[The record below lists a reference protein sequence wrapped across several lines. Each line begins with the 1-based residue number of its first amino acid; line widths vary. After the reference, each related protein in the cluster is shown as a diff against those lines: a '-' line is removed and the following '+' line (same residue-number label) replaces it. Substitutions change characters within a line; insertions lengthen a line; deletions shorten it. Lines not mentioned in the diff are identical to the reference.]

1 VSSIGATPTDKTK
14 MIELHP
20 EILEK
25 NGQPE
30 FAVLPY
36 EEFKALKEL
45 LLDYE
50 DLRDLRAAKSEEADA
65 PTMSLQEVSK
75 RYRAR
80 TSKRD

>member
-1 VSSIGATPTDKTK
+1 

-25 NGQPE
+25 SGQGK

-36 EEFKALKEL
+36 AEFETMREL

-50 DLRDLRAAKSEEADA
+50 DLRDLREAQAEEANA
-65 PTMSLQEVSK
+65 PTMSLREAAQ
-75 RYRAR
+75 RYDVK
-80 TSKRD
+80 TPKLD